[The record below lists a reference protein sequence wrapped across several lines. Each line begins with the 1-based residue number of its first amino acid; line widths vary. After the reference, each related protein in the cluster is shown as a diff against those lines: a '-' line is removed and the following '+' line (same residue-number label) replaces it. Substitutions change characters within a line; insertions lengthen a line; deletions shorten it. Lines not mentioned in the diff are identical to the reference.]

1 MESTNYEFGAVPGD
15 LLQYVKD
22 KRKSSKYWFQY
33 LLVRTKMMFQYK
45 GLPDTIDATMLE
57 RYLQVNGIACV
68 TEVDGKLYAFNGS
81 MGGKQDVYYKPTL
94 FVVANPHFKQTF
106 SKNIIIGEEGT
117 NFNDSPLDSQPG
129 VLMRNDSEWIGLS
142 PLIAKYAVMLAENLL
157 TIRSA
162 DVMLRIIALITA
174 SSDKS
179 YKSAMAYLNKLEK
192 GEFGAISDDSFSENQ
207 INMQSPPS
215 NNGSYL
221 TQFIEL
227 HQYLIG
233 SFYNELGLRANY
245 NMKREAIGQGESS
258 MDEDAIMPLCDDMLL
273 RRKEDVAKINDMYGT
288 NISVD
293 YSSAWLSN
301 KIERTLLLLSQLS
314 ESGAGQV
321 GDSGADMGQNGSTEV
336 NSETKGES
344 DNENKDG
351 TGNVSDNNR
360 TERSREDELSGKTG
374 GKSEGADSY
383 SGAGKSE
390 ASGGGGASEEERTDA
405 GERDRNSGEKS
416 GNYGKDLEESG
427 GDNSDAEKSVS
438 SKINDIVLDDIP
450 EKIDEYLDDVKITEK
465 QEPDFSQLKGGD
477 ENGFLGEI
485 KGSGDEDDTSNN

>member
-1 MESTNYEFGAVPGD
+1 METTNYEFGAVPQD

-22 KRKSSKYWFQY
+22 KKKSSKYWFQY

-57 RYLQVNGIACV
+57 RYLQVNGIACI
-68 TEVDGKLYAFNGS
+68 TDVDGKLYAFNGS

-94 FVVANPHFKQTF
+94 FVVANPHFKNTF

-117 NFNDSPLDSQPG
+117 NFNESPIDSQPG
-129 VLMRNDSEWIGLS
+129 VLMRNDSEWMGLS

-192 GEFGAISDDSFSENQ
+192 GEFGAISDDSFTENQ

-273 RRKEDVAKINDMYGT
+273 RRKEDVAKINDMYNT

-321 GDSGADMGQNGSTEV
+321 GDGGADMGQNGSTEV
-336 NSETKGES
+336 DSETKGES
-344 DNENKDG
+344 DERDSGIKKFNSE
-351 TGNVSDNNR
+351 DNG
-360 TERSREDELSGKTG
+360 REDTALS
-374 GKSEGADSY
+374 SESGDGRGESSSDGA
-383 SGAGKSE
+383 
-390 ASGGGGASEEERTDA
+390 EETSDE
-405 GERDRNSGEKS
+405 ESRNSGTGEGNQSEDNNGFVGGDS
-416 GNYGKDLEESG
+416 GNGRPE
-427 GDNSDAEKSVS
+427 
-438 SKINDIVLDDIP
+438 INDIVPDEML
-450 EKIDEYLDDVKITEK
+450 EKIDEHLDDVEISEK
-465 QEPDFSQLKGGD
+465 QEPDLSQLMKGD
-477 ENGFLGEI
+477 ENGLLGET
-485 KGSGDEDDTSNN
+485 GSAGNEDDSSDN

>member
-1 MESTNYEFGAVPGD
+1 METTNYEFGAIPSD

-22 KRKSSKYWFQY
+22 KKKSSKYWFQY

-45 GLPDTIDATMLE
+45 GLPDTIDGSILE
-57 RYLQVNGIACV
+57 RYLQVNGVACV

-81 MGGKQDVYYKPTL
+81 MGGKQDVYYRPSL
-94 FVVANPHFKQTF
+94 FVVANPHFEETF
-106 SKNIIIGEEGT
+106 SKNIIIGEEGAY
-117 NFNDSPLDSQPG
+117 FSESPIGSQPG
-129 VLMRNDSEWIGLS
+129 VLMRNDSEWVGLT
-142 PLIAKYAVMLAENLL
+142 PLIAKYSVMLAENLL

-192 GEFGAISDDSFSENQ
+192 GEFGAISDDTFSENQ

-233 SFYNELGLRANY
+233 SFFNELGLRANY

-273 RRKEDVAKINDMYGT
+273 RRKEDVAKINSMYGT
-288 NISVD
+288 DISVD

-301 KIERTLLLLSQLS
+301 KIERSLMILSQLN
-314 ESGAGQV
+314 EAGAGQV
-321 GDSGADMGQNGSTEV
+321 GDGGDDMGQVGSTEV
-336 NSETKGES
+336 DSETKGES
-344 DNENKDG
+344 DEFDSGDDKEGFGADDAGDSG
-351 TGNVSDNNR
+351 TNGD
-360 TERSREDELSGKTG
+360 KT
-374 GKSEGADSY
+374 SEGAGEGSDGAEEAADEKGGDSGT
-383 SGAGKSE
+383 GAGDQSE
-390 ASGGGGASEEERTDA
+390 NNNGS
-405 GERDRNSGEKS
+405 NSSDS
-416 GNYGKDLEESG
+416 GNGRSE
-427 GDNSDAEKSVS
+427 
-438 SKINDIVLDDIP
+438 INDIVPDELL
-450 EKIDEYLDDVKITEK
+450 EKIDEHLDGVDISEK
-465 QEPDFSQLKGGD
+465 QEPDLSQLMGGD
-477 ENGFLGEI
+477 ENGLLGGTE
-485 KGSGDEDDTSNN
+485 GSGNEDDNSDS

>member
-1 MESTNYEFGAVPGD
+1 MESTNYEFGAIPPD

-22 KRKSSKYWFQY
+22 KKKSSKYWFEY
-33 LLVRTKMMFQYK
+33 LLIRTKMMFQYK
-45 GLPDTIDATMLE
+45 GLPDTIDATILE
-57 RYLQVNGIACV
+57 RYLQVNGVACV
-68 TEVDGKLYAFNGS
+68 TEVNGKLYCFNGS
-81 MGGKQDVYYKPTL
+81 LGGERDVYYRPTM
-94 FVVANPHFKQTF
+94 FVVSNPHFKESF
-106 SKNIIIGEEGT
+106 SKDVIIGEDGMD
-117 NFNDSPLDSQPG
+117 FNNPVLGSQPG
-129 VLMRNDSEWIGLS
+129 VLMRNDSEWVGLS
-142 PLIAKYAVMLAENLL
+142 PLIAKYSVMLAENLL

-233 SFYNELGLRANY
+233 SFFNELGLRANY

-273 RRKEDVAKINDMYGT
+273 RRKEDIAKINSMYGT
-288 NISVD
+288 DISVD

-301 KIERTLLLLSQLS
+301 KIERNLMILSQLN

-321 GDSGADMGQNGSTEV
+321 GDDGADMGQLGSTEV
-336 NSETKGES
+336 DSETGGKNEGDGAEVISRNSGGEERREDVLSGDAGGEAERGDSSAGNGES
-344 DNENKDG
+344 EDRRGQGSSKESSGGGENSGAESSDTDDRAEG
-351 TGNVSDNNR
+351 ELSDNN
-360 TERSREDELSGKTG
+360 SELSG
-374 GKSEGADSY
+374 SD
-383 SGAGKSE
+383 
-390 ASGGGGASEEERTDA
+390 
-405 GERDRNSGEKS
+405 ERDGRSE
-416 GNYGKDLEESG
+416 
-427 GDNSDAEKSVS
+427 
-438 SKINDIVLDDIP
+438 INDIVPDELL
-450 EKIDEYLDDVKITEK
+450 EKIDEHLDGVEISEK
-465 QEPDFSQLKGGD
+465 QEPDLSQLMGGD
-477 ENGFLGEI
+477 ENGLLGGTE
-485 KGSGDEDDTSNN
+485 GSGDEDDNSDS

>member
-1 MESTNYEFGAVPGD
+1 METTNYEFGAIPPD

-22 KRKSSKYWFQY
+22 KKKSSKYWFQY

-45 GLPDTIDATMLE
+45 GLPDTIDASILE

-68 TEVDGKLYAFNGS
+68 TKVDGKLYAFNGS

-117 NFNDSPLDSQPG
+117 DFNDSPIDSQPG
-129 VLMRNDSEWIGLS
+129 VLMRNDSEWVGLS
-142 PLIAKYAVMLAENLL
+142 PLIAKYSVMLAENLL

-192 GEFGAISDDSFSENQ
+192 GDFGAISDDSFSENQ

-233 SFYNELGLRANY
+233 SFFNELGLRANY
-245 NMKREAIGQGESS
+245 NMKREAIGQGEST

-273 RRKEDVAKINDMYGT
+273 RRKEDVAKINSMYGT
-288 NISVD
+288 DISVD

-301 KIERTLLLLSQLS
+301 KIERNFMLLSQLN
-314 ESGAGQV
+314 EAGAGQV
-321 GDSGADMGQNGSTEV
+321 GDGGDNMGQIGSTEV
-336 NSETKGES
+336 DSETKGES
-344 DNENKDG
+344 DEYNSGDDKE
-351 TGNVSDNNR
+351 R
-360 TERSREDELSGKTG
+360 T
-374 GKSEGADSY
+374 GADDAGD
-383 SGAGKSE
+383 SGAGGIEDAKSKDQI
-390 ASGGGGASEEERTDA
+390 SDGAEETPD
-405 GERDRNSGEKS
+405 EK
-416 GNYGKDLEESG
+416 G
-427 GDNSDAEKSVS
+427 GDPGTGEGHQSEDNNGSDGSDSGDGRSE
-438 SKINDIVLDDIP
+438 INDIVPDELL
-450 EKIDEYLDDVKITEK
+450 EKIDEHLDDVDISEK
-465 QEPDFSQLKGGD
+465 QEPDLSQLMGGD
-477 ENGFLGEI
+477 ENGLLGETE
-485 KGSGDEDDTSNN
+485 GSRNEDDNSDN

>member
-1 MESTNYEFGAVPGD
+1 
-15 LLQYVKD
+15 
-22 KRKSSKYWFQY
+22 
-33 LLVRTKMMFQYK
+33 
-45 GLPDTIDATMLE
+45 MLE
-57 RYLQVNGIACV
+57 RYLQVNGVACI

-117 NFNDSPLDSQPG
+117 DFNDSPIDSQPG
-129 VLMRNDSEWIGLS
+129 VLMRNDSEWVGLS
-142 PLIAKYAVMLAENLL
+142 PLIAKYSVMLAENLL

-179 YKSAMAYLNKLEK
+179 YKSAIAYLNKLEK
-192 GEFGAISDDSFSENQ
+192 GDFGAISDDSFSENQ

-233 SFYNELGLRANY
+233 SFFNELGLRANY

-273 RRKEDVAKINDMYGT
+273 RRKEDVAKINSMYGT
-288 NISVD
+288 DISVD

-301 KIERTLLLLSQLS
+301 KIERNLMLLSQLN

-321 GDSGADMGQNGSTEV
+321 GDSGDDMGQNGSTEV
-336 NSETKGES
+336 DSETKGES
-344 DNENKDG
+344 DNGEI
-351 TGNVSDNNR
+351 SDNSGS
-360 TERSREDELSGKTG
+360 EGQREDELFGKTG

-390 ASGGGGASEEERTDA
+390 TSGNRGASEEERAAA
-405 GERDRNSGEKS
+405 GERDRDSG
-416 GNYGKDLEESG
+416 EESG
-427 GDNSDAEKSVS
+427 YNGKNAEESTGDNTDAEVPGRSE
-438 SKINDIVLDDIP
+438 INDIVPDEMLD
-450 EKIDEYLDDVKITEK
+450 KIDEHLDDVEISEK
-465 QEPDFSQLKGGD
+465 QKLDLSQLKGGD
-477 ENGFLGEI
+477 ENGLLGET
-485 KGSGDEDDTSNN
+485 KGSGDKDDTSDT

>member
-1 MESTNYEFGAVPGD
+1 METTNYEFGAVPQD

-22 KRKSSKYWFQY
+22 KKKSSKYWFQY

-45 GLPDTIDATMLE
+45 GLPDTIDSTMLE

-81 MGGKQDVYYKPTL
+81 MGGKQDVYYRPTL
-94 FVVANPHFKQTF
+94 FVVANPHFKNTF
-106 SKNIIIGEEGT
+106 SKDIVVGEKDM
-117 NFNDSPLDSQPG
+117 NFNVTPLDSQPG
-129 VLMRNDSEWIGLS
+129 VLMRNDSEWMGLS

-245 NMKREAIGQGESS
+245 NMKREAIGEGESS

-293 YSSAWLSN
+293 YSSSWLSN
-301 KIERTLLLLSQLS
+301 KIERSLLLLSQLS
-314 ESGAGQV
+314 EAGAGQV
-321 GDSGADMGQNGSTEV
+321 GDGGADMGQNGSTEV
-336 NSETKGES
+336 DLETKGES
-344 DNENKDG
+344 DGEIQ
-351 TGNVSDNNR
+351 DNNR
-360 TERSREDELSGKTG
+360 SERSGKDALSGDAG
-374 GKSEGADSY
+374 GETEGRDASSES
-383 SGAGKSE
+383 
-390 ASGGGGASEEERTDA
+390 SGGESNGA
-405 GERDRNSGEKS
+405 EKTP
-416 GNYGKDLEESG
+416 DEESG
-427 GDNSDAEKSVS
+427 DSGTGAGEESRDNNGLNSSDSGDGRPE
-438 SKINDIVLDDIP
+438 INDIVPDELL
-450 EKIDEYLDDVKITEK
+450 EKIDEHLDGIEISEK
-465 QEPDFSQLKGGD
+465 QEPDLSQLMKGE
-477 ENGFLGEI
+477 ENGFLGET
-485 KGSGDEDDTSNN
+485 GSSGDENDTSDT

>member
-1 MESTNYEFGAVPGD
+1 MESTNYEFGAIPPD

-22 KRKSSKYWFQY
+22 KKKSSKYWFHY

-45 GLPDTIDATMLE
+45 GLPDTIDATILE
-57 RYLQVNGIACV
+57 RYLQVNGVACV
-68 TEVDGKLYAFNGS
+68 TEVDGKLYCFNGS
-81 MGGKQDVYYKPTL
+81 LGGQRDVYYRPTM
-94 FVVANPHFKQTF
+94 FVVSNPHFKNQF
-106 SKNIIIGEEGT
+106 SKDVIIGEEGMD
-117 NFNDSPLDSQPG
+117 FNNPVLGSQPG
-129 VLMRNDSEWIGLS
+129 VLMRNDSEWVGLS
-142 PLIAKYAVMLAENLL
+142 PLIAKYSVMLAENLL

-179 YKSAMAYLNKLEK
+179 YKSAIAYLNKLEK

-233 SFYNELGLRANY
+233 SFFNELGLRANY

-273 RRKEDVAKINDMYGT
+273 RRKEDIAKINSMYGT
-288 NISVD
+288 DISVD

-301 KIERTLLLLSQLS
+301 KIERNLMLLSQLN

-321 GDSGADMGQNGSTEV
+321 GDSGDDMGQVGSTEV
-336 NSETKGES
+336 DSETGGE
-344 DNENKDG
+344 NEGNG
-351 TGNVSDNNR
+351 TEIVSHNNA
-360 TERSREDELSGKTG
+360 TERSGEDALSGADGGETERGDKSSESTD
-374 GKSEGADSY
+374 GKSDGTEASADEESGDSGEGEGDRSTDNTGSDSDN
-383 SGAGKSE
+383 
-390 ASGGGGASEEERTDA
+390 SGGGRSE
-405 GERDRNSGEKS
+405 
-416 GNYGKDLEESG
+416 
-427 GDNSDAEKSVS
+427 
-438 SKINDIVLDDIP
+438 INDIVSDELL
-450 EKIDEYLDDVKITEK
+450 EKIDEHLDGVEINDK
-465 QEPDFSQLKGGD
+465 QEPDLSQLMGGD
-477 ENGFLGEI
+477 ENGLLGGTE
-485 KGSGDEDDTSNN
+485 GSGDEDDNSDS

>member
-1 MESTNYEFGAVPGD
+1 METTNYEFGAIPPD

-33 LLVRTKMMFQYK
+33 FLVRTKMMFQYK
-45 GLPDTIDATMLE
+45 GLPDTIDASMLE
-57 RYLQVNGIACV
+57 RYLQVNGVACI

-117 NFNDSPLDSQPG
+117 DFNDSPIDSQPG
-129 VLMRNDSEWIGLS
+129 VLMRNDSEWVGLS
-142 PLIAKYAVMLAENLL
+142 PLIAKYSVMLAENLL

-179 YKSAMAYLNKLEK
+179 YKSAIAYLNKLEK
-192 GEFGAISDDSFSENQ
+192 GDFGAISDDSFSENQ

-233 SFYNELGLRANY
+233 SFFNELGLRANY

-273 RRKEDVAKINDMYGT
+273 RRKEDVAKINSMYGT
-288 NISVD
+288 DISVD

-301 KIERTLLLLSQLS
+301 KIERNLMLLSQLN

-321 GDSGADMGQNGSTEV
+321 GDSGDDMGQNGSTEV
-336 NSETKGES
+336 DSETKGES
-344 DNENKDG
+344 DNGEI
-351 TGNVSDNNR
+351 SDNSGS
-360 TERSREDELSGKTG
+360 EGQREDELFGKTG

-390 ASGGGGASEEERTDA
+390 TSGNRGASEEERAAA
-405 GERDRNSGEKS
+405 GERDRDSG
-416 GNYGKDLEESG
+416 EESG
-427 GDNSDAEKSVS
+427 YNGKNAEESTGDNTDAEVPGRSE
-438 SKINDIVLDDIP
+438 INDIVPDEMLD
-450 EKIDEYLDDVKITEK
+450 KIDEHLDDVEISEK
-465 QEPDFSQLKGGD
+465 QKLDLSQLKGGD
-477 ENGFLGEI
+477 ENGLLGET
-485 KGSGDEDDTSNN
+485 KGSGDKDDTSDT